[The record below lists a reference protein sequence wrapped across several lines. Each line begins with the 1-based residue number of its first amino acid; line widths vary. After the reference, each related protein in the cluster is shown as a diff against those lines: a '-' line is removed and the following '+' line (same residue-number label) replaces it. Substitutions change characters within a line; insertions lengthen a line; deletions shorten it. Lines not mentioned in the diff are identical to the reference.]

1 MKKECPACK
10 ESVSKHFFYGEMCV
24 ACAAKSGSTASVDK
38 KENDYEVVEDNG
50 CAGGGC
56 TL

>member
-10 ESVSKHFFYGEMCV
+10 ESVSKNFFYGEICV

-50 CAGGGC
+50 CAGGDC